1 MTEHKQ
7 RVKAHPSQA
16 KKKGQNEHSKGEES
30 KMKQSEFQTILS
42 YNHISRIKA
51 SHRISDLN
59 GKRKRGKSF
68 NHENRSDEDHS

>member
-7 RVKAHPSQA
+7 SVKAHPSQA
-16 KKKGQNEHSKGEES
+16 KEKRQNEHSKGEEF
-30 KMKQSEFQTILS
+30 KMKRNEFQTILS

-68 NHENRSDEDHS
+68 NQENRPDEDHP